1 MLQGKAKKQDFLG
14 VYDRVAAKLASWK
27 SRLLNKPGR
36 VVLANS
42 VISSLPSYH
51 MQIQWLPQGMCD
63 DLDRTV
69 RRFIWKGT
77 GDSGMHLV
85 GWNKISQPRR
95 FGGLGV
101 RIARFQNVSLLG
113 KLIWEILNAPDKLWV
128 KLMSEKYLKGKFVFN
143 VTVSGGSPIWNS
155 ISKAICMLKD
165 GFTVKIG
172 NGNSRFWYD
181 LWVLKEKLCSVV
193 PFVAIQDT
201 EIRIKEVW
209 QDGMWHLDRLYTTIP
224 DSVRDSIL
232 SLKPCIVEDIPDVWV
247 WNNSSSGIYTAK
259 NAYEW
264 LLKPLPLN
272 NHLNWSWIWK
282 IKVPASIRF
291 FVWQVVHGAVPTK
304 DVLNHRHVCASN
316 LCQRCSGTPETIEH
330 CLFRCPEAVGIWR
343 RCDLEHILP
352 SLTGVD

>member
-1 MLQGKAKKQDFLG
+1 
-14 VYDRVAAKLASWK
+14 
-27 SRLLNKPGR
+27 
-36 VVLANS
+36 
-42 VISSLPSYH
+42 
-51 MQIQWLPQGMCD
+51 
-63 DLDRTV
+63 
-69 RRFIWKGT
+69 
-77 GDSGMHLV
+77 
-85 GWNKISQPRR
+85 
-95 FGGLGV
+95 
-101 RIARFQNVSLLG
+101 
-113 KLIWEILNAPDKLWV
+113 
-128 KLMSEKYLKGKFVFN
+128 
-143 VTVSGGSPIWNS
+143 
-155 ISKAICMLKD
+155 MLKD

-224 DSVRDSIL
+224 DNVRDSIL

-247 WNNSSSGIYTAK
+247 WNNTSSGIYTAK

-264 LLKPLPLN
+264 LLKPFPIN

-282 IKVPASIRF
+282 IKVPANIQF

-316 LCQRCSGTPETIEH
+316 LCPRCSGTPETIEH